1 MCQRLN
7 TGEPPARPGL
17 AVRAALLL
25 VRGYQL
31 LLSPFLGR
39 NCRFVPSCSAYA
51 REALACHGLLRGG
64 WLTLRR
70 IGRCHPWGGSGYDPV
85 PECREG
91 ASGG

>member
-1 MCQRLN
+1 MCGQLN
-7 TGEPPARPGL
+7 PGAVSARPGL
-17 AVRAALLL
+17 AVRAALML

-31 LLSPFLGR
+31 LVSPFLGS
-39 NCRFVPSCSAYA
+39 NCRFVPSCSAYTS
-51 REALACHGLLRGG
+51 EALACHGLVRGG

-85 PECREG
+85 PGCREA